1 MHPRSL
7 LSEGQRSR
15 AVALFEQGF
24 AEVAVASRLRVS
36 VSAVRRLYDRWR
48 VRGRG
53 ALVPKPT
60 RPSYSFEF
68 KLAIVQRFI
77 AGETAL
83 DLAREYD
90 LSSPRLIQ
98 TWARAYR
105 RDGEDALRPKPKG
118 RARNGGE
125 RVGRREL
132 SELEK
137 LRSENARLEAENAYL
152 KKLRALRA
160 QGRQ

>member
-1 MHPRSL
+1 M
-7 LSEGQRSR
+7 
-15 AVALFEQGF
+15 
-24 AEVAVASRLRVS
+24 
-36 VSAVRRLYDRWR
+36 
-48 VRGRG
+48 
-53 ALVPKPT
+53 PKPT